1 MSNIKNYKKHIE
13 PIKEEEYDSE
23 PEQSDSDSDSDYD
36 DNSFHGTYQTQ
47 PQFREKKRN
56 ITYGQRILEAFENVH
71 PIEPL
76 EYEEIMEEV
85 ENTWDDK
92 KKYHDSYF
100 KRAITSGLTEKSLTQ
115 IKIKGVRTKYK
126 GHKYIP
132 TDKYQQY
139 KDNNLASN
147 IITLDI
153 D

>member
-1 MSNIKNYKKHIE
+1 MSNIKNYKKHIK
-13 PIKEEEYDSE
+13 PIKEEEYESE
-23 PEQSDSDSDSDYD
+23 SEQSDDSDYD
-36 DNSFHGTYQTQ
+36 DFHGIYQTQ
-47 PQFREKKRN
+47 PQFQEKKRN
-56 ITYGQRILEAFENVH
+56 ITYGQRILEVFENVH

-76 EYEEIMEEV
+76 KYEYIMEEV
-85 ENTWDDK
+85 KNTWDDK

-100 KRAITSGLTEKSLTQ
+100 KMAITSEIAKKSLTQ

-132 TDKYQQY
+132 TNKCQEH
-139 KDNNLASN
+139 KNNIIASN